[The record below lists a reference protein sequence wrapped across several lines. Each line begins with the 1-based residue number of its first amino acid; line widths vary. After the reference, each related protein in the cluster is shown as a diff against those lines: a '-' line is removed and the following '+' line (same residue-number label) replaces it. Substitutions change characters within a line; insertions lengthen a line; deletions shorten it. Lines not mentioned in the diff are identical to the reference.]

1 MPPRLPALLA
11 EPPRAGAT
19 LWLTGGAL
27 FDGSGSTARPGTAV
41 LVRDGVIETIAP
53 AGEAPPADAE
63 VIELDGR
70 TLLPGL
76 IDAHAHVKAE
86 LPQPDPGAEPLLA
99 NTRAHFLAADLRET
113 LRRGI
118 TTVRDVGSYGDIVF
132 EARQAMR
139 YGAFRGPRLLTCG
152 AIVSATA
159 PGGRWFPGM
168 YREADGPDDVRRA
181 VREQLRRGAD
191 FIKVMTTGA
200 RSVELE
206 DPDPAQ
212 MTRDEIATLVEEA
225 HRQGYRTAAH
235 AEGLAGTE
243 LAILEGID
251 TIEHGI
257 YLNQRPDLLERMA
270 ASGQVL
276 VPTLSCFYGVAGL
289 EHQIGVGEGVIAG
302 LEHQIGVGE
311 GVIAGLEHQIGVGE
325 GAIDEANARDRIGV
339 AYSPCL
345 GPARPWTP
353 MLVELAHYNLRQA
366 DLTLRAALVAGVTV
380 AAGHDWH
387 PFWDHALELRR
398 MMAHGMTPAQALSAA
413 TAGAAYALGIGNN
426 VGTVAAGKVADLVVF
441 DGDPLTEPSLLS
453 RRDAIWL
460 VLQGGAPVAGAAL
473 EPAAPR
479 AGVSPERSVAAAS

>member
-1 MPPRLPALLA
+1 MPPRLPAFLA
-11 EPPRAGAT
+11 EPPHGGGAV
-19 LWLTGGAL
+19 WLTGGAL
-27 FDGSGSTARPGTAV
+27 FDGSGSGVRQGAAV
-41 LVRDGVIETIAP
+41 LVRDGVIEAIVP
-53 AGEAPPADAE
+53 AGEQPPAEAR

-70 TLLPGL
+70 TLMPGL
-76 IDAHAHVKAE
+76 IDAHAHVRAE
-86 LPQPDPGAEPLLA
+86 LPQPDPGAEPLMA

-118 TTVRDVGSYGDIVF
+118 TTVRDVGSYDDIVF

-212 MTRDEIATLVEEA
+212 MTREEIATLVEEA

-289 EHQIGVGEGVIAG
+289 DHQIGLGDD
-302 LEHQIGVGE
+302 
-311 GVIAGLEHQIGVGE
+311 
-325 GAIDEANARDRIGV
+325 AIDEPNARDRIGV
-339 AYSPCL
+339 GYSPCQ
-345 GPARPWTP
+345 PERPWTP
-353 MLVELAHYNLRQA
+353 LLVQLAHYNLAQA
-366 DLTLRAALVAGVTV
+366 DLTLRAALAAGVII

-398 MMAHGMTPAQALSAA
+398 MMAHGMTAAQALSAA
-413 TAGAAYALGIGNN
+413 TAGAAYALGIGEH
-426 VGTVAAGKVADLVVF
+426 VGTITVGEVADLVVF
-441 DGDPLTEPSLLS
+441 DGDPLADPTLLS
-453 RRDAIWL
+453 RREAAWL
-460 VLQGGAPVAGAAL
+460 VLQGGVPVAGAAL
-473 EPAAPR
+473 EPAGPGAE
-479 AGVSPERSVAAAS
+479 ASADRSVAGVIG